1 MKRTFKVMGSLLL
14 ATSLIFGVVSCDNPS
29 KGVDGSGTE
38 SGTGTESDS
47 GAGGGSETL
56 DKTDSVVTKGSVGEV
71 STNDDVVELVCE
83 DDNGG
88 KYVFTQKLSV
98 VDQRTAASVG
108 GTWKFYLNDE
118 IKYSGTFEGDITS
131 DSLSTMTLKVEKVA
145 DESGFMKEAKATT
158 FEFSISDNKFEATI
172 PSVEIVEPVE
182 STDPFVAA
190 IADVETYP
198 TNEEQFVAMLDTV
211 VTEVSESINSVM
223 GGNQRSIVTTV
234 GKEAKTAL
242 EIVEQVN
249 AFAKSVFECL
259 PEYRSSIVDIHEIKI
274 DFDEQINIG
283 KVSFTEWFKALCDV
297 YDEINRLISGYINEE
312 NGVLESS
319 KMLVDRM
326 YESLGLTKAEF
337 DDYLVL
343 LDDFVAID
351 KLYLNLDADADFEH
365 FTYQKYYF
373 PCCDCF
379 CENYDNSSE
388 NCEHTE
394 FGWNLDFE
402 NVLEHKDEKLA
413 AADVDYILAATV
425 VDIEGLVNT
434 ILQDFFASNIEMPL
448 PVKAISAKSE
458 FAVDAKVTN
467 GDIMSFISTPEEG
480 VSITKADVNSEV
492 EYKVA
497 VCTKEKVGG
506 IVSITVATSAK
517 KQDILDIINVG
528 YNTDGQNTEAMIA
541 KYDKMVSIK
550 ITVSNGSK
558 DVYSDTML
566 YSEFIDFI
574 MEMTGVD
581 VSGSGKVEY

>member
-38 SGTGTESDS
+38 SDS
-47 GAGGGSETL
+47 GTGGGSEL
-56 DKTDSVVTKGSVGEV
+56 DKPDSVGSVGKV
-71 STNDDVVELVCE
+71 STNGDVAELVCE

-98 VDQRTAASVG
+98 VNQKTAANVG
-108 GTWKFYLNDE
+108 GTWKYYLNGVL
-118 IKYSGTFEGDITS
+118 KYSGTFEGDITS

-158 FEFSISDNKFEATI
+158 FEFSISDNKFEAKI
-172 PSVEIVEPVE
+172 PSVEIKEPVE

-190 IADVETYP
+190 IADVKTYP
-198 TNEEQFVAMLDTV
+198 TNEEEFVAMLDTV
-211 VTEVSESINSVM
+211 VAEVSESIDSVM
-223 GGNQRSIVTTV
+223 SGNQRSIVTTV

-249 AFAKSVFECL
+249 AFAKAVFECL
-259 PEYRSSIVDIHEIKI
+259 PEYSSDLSEMKNWKI
-274 DFDEQINIG
+274 DFDKQINIG

-326 YESLGLTKAEF
+326 YESLGLTKAQFE
-337 DDYLVL
+337 DYLVL

-365 FTYQKYYF
+365 FTYQKYCY
-373 PCCDCF
+373 DWS
-379 CENYDNSSE
+379 CENYGNSSE
-388 NCEHTE
+388 NCEHSDLTTWILDIE
-394 FGWNLDFE
+394 NLQ
-402 NVLEHKDEKLA
+402 EHKDEKLA

-434 ILQDFFASNIEMPL
+434 ILQDFLANDMEMTL

-458 FAVDAKVTN
+458 FAVNAEATY
-467 GDIMSFISTPEEG
+467 GDILSFMQPSEEG
-480 VSITKADVNSEV
+480 VSITQADVNSEV

-497 VCTKEKVGG
+497 VCTKEKIGG
-506 IVSITVATSAK
+506 IVTITVATSAE
-517 KQDILDIINVG
+517 KQDILDLINVG
-528 YNTDGQNTEAMIA
+528 YDTAGQITEAMIE
-541 KYDKMVSIK
+541 KFDDMVSIK
-550 ITVSNGSK
+550 IAVSNGSV

-566 YSEFIDFI
+566 YSKFNDFI
-574 MEMTGVD
+574 MEMAGVD

>member
-38 SGTGTESDS
+38 SDS
-47 GAGGGSETL
+47 GAGGGSESL
-56 DKTDSVVTKGSVGEV
+56 DKTDSVVTNGSVGEV
-71 STNDDVVELVCE
+71 STNGDVAELVCE

-98 VDQRTAASVG
+98 VEQRTAASVG
-108 GTWKFYLNDE
+108 GTWKFYLNDKF
-118 IKYSGTFEGDITS
+118 KYSGTFEGDITS

-190 IADVETYP
+190 IADVKTYP
-198 TNEEQFVAMLDTV
+198 TNEEQFVEMLDTV

-249 AFAKSVFECL
+249 AFAKAVFECF
-259 PEYRSSIVDIHEIKI
+259 PEYGSSILDIHKIKI

-312 NGVLESS
+312 NGVLKSS

-326 YESLGLTKAEF
+326 YESLELTEAQFE
-337 DDYLVL
+337 DYLVL

-351 KLYLNLDADADFEH
+351 KLYLNLDADADF
-365 FTYQKYYF
+365 KYFEWY
-373 PCCDCF
+373 
-379 CENYDNSSE
+379 EVYE
-388 NCEHTE
+388 NCYDELCSNFGNDNGECEHSYCIGTS
-394 FGWNLDFE
+394 LDFE
-402 NVLEHKDEKLA
+402 NVLEHKDETLA

-434 ILQDFFASNIEMPL
+434 ILQDFFASNIEMTL

-506 IVSITVATSAK
+506 IVSITVSTSAEK
-517 KQDILDIINVG
+517 KDILDLINVG
-528 YNTDGQNTEAMIA
+528 YNTAGQTTDAMMA
-541 KYDKMVSIK
+541 KYDEMVSIK
-550 ITVSNGSK
+550 IAVSNGSK
-558 DVYSDTML
+558 EVYSDTML
-566 YSEFIDFI
+566 YSEFIDFV
-574 MEMTGVD
+574 MKMTGVD

>member
-38 SGTGTESDS
+38 SDS
-47 GAGGGSETL
+47 GTGGGSEL
-56 DKTDSVVTKGSVGEV
+56 DKPDSVGSVGKV
-71 STNDDVVELVCE
+71 STNGDVAELVCE

-98 VDQRTAASVG
+98 VNQKTAANVG
-108 GTWKFYLNDE
+108 GTWKYYLNGVL
-118 IKYSGTFEGDITS
+118 KYSGTFEGDITS

-145 DESGFMKEAKATT
+145 DESGVMKEAKSTT
-158 FEFSISDNKFEATI
+158 FEFSISDNKFEAKL
-172 PSVEIVEPVE
+172 PSVEIKE
-182 STDPFVAA
+182 SVDTTDPFVAA
-190 IADVETYP
+190 IADVKTYP
-198 TNEEQFVAMLDTV
+198 TNEEEFVAMLDTV
-211 VTEVSESINSVM
+211 VTEVSESIDSVM
-223 GGNQRSIVTTV
+223 SGNQRSIVTTV
-234 GKEAKTAL
+234 GEEAKTAL

-249 AFAKSVFECL
+249 AFAKAVFECL
-259 PEYRSSIVDIHEIKI
+259 PEYSSDLSEMKNWKI
-274 DFDEQINIG
+274 DFDKQINIG

-297 YDEINRLISGYINEE
+297 YDEINCLISGYINEE

-326 YESLGLTKAEF
+326 YESLGLTKAQFE
-337 DDYLVL
+337 DYLVL

-365 FTYQKYYF
+365 FTYQKYCY
-373 PCCDCF
+373 DWS
-379 CENYDNSSE
+379 CENYGNSSE
-388 NCEHTE
+388 NCEHSDLTTWILDIE
-394 FGWNLDFE
+394 NLQ
-402 NVLEHKDEKLA
+402 EHKDEKLA

-434 ILQDFFASNIEMPL
+434 ILQDFLANDMEMTL

-458 FAVDAKVTN
+458 FAVNAEATY
-467 GDIMSFISTPEEG
+467 GDILSFMQPSEEG
-480 VSITKADVNSEV
+480 VSITQAGVNSEV

-497 VCTKEKVGG
+497 VCTKEKIGG
-506 IVSITVATSAK
+506 IVTITVATSAE
-517 KQDILDIINVG
+517 KQDILDLINVG
-528 YNTDGQNTEAMIA
+528 YDTAGQITEAMIE
-541 KYDKMVSIK
+541 KFDDMVSIK
-550 ITVSNGSK
+550 IAVSNGSE
-558 DVYSDTML
+558 DVYNQSMS
-566 YSEFIDFI
+566 YSEFNDFI

>member
-38 SGTGTESDS
+38 SDS

-56 DKTDSVVTKGSVGEV
+56 DKTDSVVTNGSVGEV

-98 VDQRTAASVG
+98 VNQRTAANVG
-108 GTWKFYLNDE
+108 GTWKFYLNDA

-145 DESGFMKEAKATT
+145 DESGFMKETEAAT

-172 PSVEIVEPVE
+172 PSVEIKE
-182 STDPFVAA
+182 SVDTTDPFVAA

-234 GKEAKTAL
+234 GEEAKTAL

-249 AFAKSVFECL
+249 AFAKAVFECL
-259 PEYRSSIVDIHEIKI
+259 PEYESSIVDIHKIKI
-274 DFDEQINIG
+274 DFDKQINIG

-312 NGVLESS
+312 NGVLKSS
-319 KMLVDRM
+319 KMLVDKM
-326 YESLGLTKAEF
+326 YESLELTEAQFE
-337 DDYLVL
+337 DYLVL

-351 KLYLNLDADADFEH
+351 KLYLNLDADADF
-365 FTYQKYYF
+365 KYFEWY
-373 PCCDCF
+373 
-379 CENYDNSSE
+379 EVYE
-388 NCEHTE
+388 NCYDELCSNFGNDNGECEHSYCIGTS
-394 FGWNLDFE
+394 LDFE
-402 NVLEHKDEKLA
+402 NVLEHKDETLA

-506 IVSITVATSAK
+506 IVSITVSTSAEK
-517 KQDILDIINVG
+517 KDILDLINVG

-550 ITVSNGSK
+550 ITVSDGSEE
-558 DVYSDTML
+558 VYSDTIL

>member
-1 MKRTFKVMGSLLL
+1 MKRTFKIMGSLLL

-29 KGVDGSGTE
+29 KGVGGS
-38 SGTGTESDS
+38 GTESDS
-47 GAGGGSETL
+47 GTGGGSEL
-56 DKTDSVVTKGSVGEV
+56 DKPDSVGSVGEV
-71 STNDDVVELVCE
+71 STNGDVAELVCE

-98 VDQRTAASVG
+98 VNQKTAANVG
-108 GTWKFYLNDE
+108 GTWKYYLNGVL
-118 IKYSGTFEGDITS
+118 KYSGTFEGDITS

-158 FEFSISDNKFEATI
+158 FEFSISDNKFEAKI
-172 PSVEIVEPVE
+172 PSVEIKEPVE

-190 IADVETYP
+190 IADVKTYP
-198 TNEEQFVAMLDTV
+198 TNEEQFVEMLDTV
-211 VTEVSESINSVM
+211 VTEVSESIDSVM
-223 GGNQRSIVTTV
+223 SGNQRSIVTTV
-234 GKEAKTAL
+234 GEEAKTAL

-249 AFAKSVFECL
+249 AFAKAVFKCL
-259 PEYRSSIVDIHEIKI
+259 PEYSSDLSEMKNWKI
-274 DFDEQINIG
+274 DFDKQINIG

-326 YESLGLTKAEF
+326 YESLGLTKAQFE
-337 DDYLVL
+337 DYLVL

-365 FTYQKYYF
+365 FTYQKYCY
-373 PCCDCF
+373 DWS
-379 CENYDNSSE
+379 CENYGNSSE
-388 NCEHTE
+388 NCEHSDLTTWILDIE
-394 FGWNLDFE
+394 NLQ
-402 NVLEHKDEKLA
+402 EHKDEKLA

-425 VDIEGLVNT
+425 VDVEGLVNT
-434 ILQDFFASNIEMPL
+434 ILQDFLANDMEMTL

-458 FAVDAKVTN
+458 FAVNAEATY
-467 GDIMSFISTPEEG
+467 GDILSFMQPSEEG
-480 VSITKADVNSEV
+480 VSITQAGVNSEV

-497 VCTKEKVGG
+497 VCTKEKIGG
-506 IVSITVATSAK
+506 IVTITVATSAE
-517 KQDILDIINVG
+517 KQDILDLINVG
-528 YNTDGQNTEAMIA
+528 YDTAGQITEAMIE
-541 KYDKMVSIK
+541 KFDDMVSIK
-550 ITVSNGSK
+550 IAVSNGSE
-558 DVYSDTML
+558 DVYNQSMS
-566 YSEFIDFI
+566 YSKFNDFI

>member
-1 MKRTFKVMGSLLL
+1 MKRTFKIMGSLLL

-38 SGTGTESDS
+38 SDS
-47 GAGGGSETL
+47 GTGGGSEL
-56 DKTDSVVTKGSVGEV
+56 DKPDSVGSVGKV
-71 STNDDVVELVCE
+71 STNGDVAELVCE

-98 VDQRTAASVG
+98 VNQKTAANVG
-108 GTWKFYLNDE
+108 GTWKYYLNGVL
-118 IKYSGTFEGDITS
+118 KYSGTFEGDITS

-145 DESGFMKEAKATT
+145 DESGFMKETEAAT

-172 PSVEIVEPVE
+172 PSVEIKVPEETV
-182 STDPFVAA
+182 DPFVVA

-198 TNEEQFVAMLDTV
+198 TNEEEFDAMLDTV
-211 VTEVSESINSVM
+211 VTEVSESIDSVM

-242 EIVEQVN
+242 EIVDQVN
-249 AFAKSVFECL
+249 AFAKAVFECL
-259 PEYRSSIVDIHEIKI
+259 PEYRSDLPEMKNWKI
-274 DFDEQINIG
+274 DFDKQINIG

-319 KMLVDRM
+319 KILVDRM
-326 YESLGLTKAEF
+326 YESLGLTEAQFE
-337 DDYLVL
+337 DYLVL

-351 KLYLNLDADADFEH
+351 KLYLNLDADANFKH
-365 FTYQKYYF
+365 FTYQKYCY
-373 PCCDCF
+373 DSS
-379 CENYDNSSE
+379 CENYGNSSE
-388 NCEHTE
+388 NCEHSDFITTWILDIE
-394 FGWNLDFE
+394 NLQ
-402 NVLEHKDEKLA
+402 EHKDEKLA

-425 VDIEGLVNT
+425 VDVEGLVNT
-434 ILQDFFASNIEMPL
+434 ILREFLASNMEMTL

-458 FAVDAKVTN
+458 FAVNAEVTH
-467 GDIMSFISTPEEG
+467 GDIMSFMQLSEEG
-480 VSITKADVNSEV
+480 VSITQAGVNSEV

-506 IVSITVATSAK
+506 IVSITVSTSAEK
-517 KQDILDIINVG
+517 KDILDLINVG
-528 YNTDGQNTEAMIA
+528 YNTAGQTTDAMMA
-541 KYDKMVSIK
+541 KYDEMVSIK
-550 ITVSNGSK
+550 ITVSDGSEE
-558 DVYSDTML
+558 VYSDTIL

>member
-38 SGTGTESDS
+38 SDS

-56 DKTDSVVTKGSVGEV
+56 DKTDSVVTNGSVGEV
-71 STNDDVVELVCE
+71 STNDDVAELVCE

-172 PSVEIVEPVE
+172 PSVEIKAPAETV
-182 STDPFVAA
+182 DPFVAA

-198 TNEEQFVAMLDTV
+198 TNEEQFVEMLDTV

-249 AFAKSVFECL
+249 AFAKAVFECL
-259 PEYRSSIVDIHEIKI
+259 PEYGSSIVDINKIINKIKI

-297 YDEINRLISGYINEE
+297 YDNVVSQINEWM
-312 NGVLESS
+312 SS
-319 KMLVDRM
+319 NEQSPSSEDLVEGM
-326 YESLGLTKAEF
+326 YESLGLTKAQFE
-337 DDYLVL
+337 DYLVL

-351 KLYLNLDADADFEH
+351 KLYLNLDADADF
-365 FTYQKYYF
+365 KYFECYEVYGN
-373 PCCDCF
+373 C
-379 CENYDNSSE
+379 YDELCSNFGNDNGE
-388 NCEHTE
+388 CEHSYYK
-394 FGWNLDFE
+394 GVSLDFE

-413 AADVDYILAATV
+413 AAEVDFIFAATV

-434 ILQDFFASNIEMPL
+434 ILQEFLASDIEMTL
-448 PVKAISAKSE
+448 PVKAISAKTE
-458 FAVDAKVTN
+458 YAVNAEVTC
-467 GDIMSFISTPEEG
+467 GDILSFMQPSEEG
-480 VSITKADVNSEV
+480 VSITQVDVNSEV

-506 IVSITVATSAK
+506 IVSMTISTSAEK
-517 KQDILDIINVG
+517 KDILDLINVG
-528 YNTDGQNTEAMIA
+528 YNTAGQTTEAMMA
-541 KYDKMVSIK
+541 KYDAMVSIK
-550 ITVSNGSK
+550 IAVSNGSEE
-558 DVYSDTML
+558 VYSDTML

>member
-1 MKRTFKVMGSLLL
+1 MKRTFKIMGSLLL
-14 ATSLIFGVVSCDNPS
+14 AASLIFGVVSCDNPS

-38 SGTGTESDS
+38 SDS

-56 DKTDSVVTKGSVGEV
+56 DKTDSVVTNGSVGEV
-71 STNDDVVELVCE
+71 STNDDVAELVCE

-98 VDQRTAASVG
+98 VNQRTAASVG

-190 IADVETYP
+190 IADVKTYP
-198 TNEEQFVAMLDTV
+198 TNEEQFVEMLDTV
-211 VTEVSESINSVM
+211 VTEVSESISSVM

-234 GKEAKTAL
+234 GEEAKTAL

-249 AFAKSVFECL
+249 AFAKSVFECF
-259 PEYRSSIVDIHEIKI
+259 PEYGSSILDIHKIKI

-283 KVSFTEWFKALCDV
+283 KVSFTEWFKALCEV
-297 YDEINRLISGYINEE
+297 YDNVVSQINEWMNSNE
-312 NGVLESS
+312 QSPSSEDLVEVMYKSLE
-319 KMLVDRM
+319 
-326 YESLGLTKAEF
+326 LTKAQF

-351 KLYLNLDADADFEH
+351 KLYLNLDADADFKH
-365 FTYQKYYF
+365 FTYQ
-373 PCCDCF
+373 CCDLS
-379 CENYDNSSE
+379 CENYGNSIE

-402 NVLEHKDEKLA
+402 NVLEHKDETLA

-434 ILQDFFASNIEMPL
+434 ILQDFFASNIKMTL

-458 FAVDAKVTN
+458 FAVNAEVTY
-467 GDIMSFISTPEEG
+467 GDILSFMQPSEEG
-480 VSITKADVNSEV
+480 VSITQADVNSEV

-506 IVSITVATSAK
+506 IVSITVSTSAEK
-517 KQDILDIINVG
+517 KDILDLINVG
-528 YNTDGQNTEAMIA
+528 YNTAGQTTDAMMA
-541 KYDKMVSIK
+541 KYDEMVSIK

-558 DVYSDTML
+558 DVYSDTIL

>member
-38 SGTGTESDS
+38 SDS
-47 GAGGGSETL
+47 GAGGGSELL
-56 DKTDSVVTKGSVGEV
+56 DKTDSVVTNGSVGEV
-71 STNDDVVELVCE
+71 STNGDVAELVCE

-88 KYVFTQKLSV
+88 KYVFTQDLSTL
-98 VDQRTAASVG
+98 QRSAQSIG
-108 GTWKFYLNDE
+108 GTWEYYLNGVL
-118 IKYSGTFEGDITS
+118 KYSGTFEGDITS

-145 DESGFMKEAKATT
+145 DESGFMKETEAAT
-158 FEFSISDNKFEATI
+158 FEFSISDDEFEATI
-172 PSVEIVEPVE
+172 PSVEIKAPAETV
-182 STDPFVAA
+182 DPFVAA
-190 IADVETYP
+190 IADVKTYP
-198 TNEEQFVAMLDTV
+198 TNEEQFVEMLDTV

-249 AFAKSVFECL
+249 AFAKAVFECL
-259 PEYRSSIVDIHEIKI
+259 PEYENSIVDIHKIKI
-274 DFDEQINIG
+274 DFDKQINIG

-312 NGVLESS
+312 NGVLKSS

-326 YESLGLTKAEF
+326 YESLELTEAQFE
-337 DDYLVL
+337 DYLVL

-351 KLYLNLDADADFEH
+351 KLYLNLDADADF
-365 FTYQKYYF
+365 KYFEWY
-373 PCCDCF
+373 
-379 CENYDNSSE
+379 EVYE
-388 NCEHTE
+388 NCYDELCSNFGNDNGECEHSYCIGTS
-394 FGWNLDFE
+394 LDFE
-402 NVLEHKDEKLA
+402 NVLEHKDETLA

-434 ILQDFFASNIEMPL
+434 ILQDFFASNIEMTL

-506 IVSITVATSAK
+506 IVSITVSTSAEK
-517 KQDILDIINVG
+517 KDILDLINVG
-528 YNTDGQNTEAMIA
+528 YNTAGQTTDAMMA
-541 KYDKMVSIK
+541 KYDEMVSIK
-550 ITVSNGSK
+550 IAVSNGSK
-558 DVYSDTML
+558 EVYSDTML
-566 YSEFIDFI
+566 YSEFIDFV
-574 MEMTGVD
+574 MKMTGVD

>member
-47 GAGGGSETL
+47 GAGGGSEL
-56 DKTDSVVTKGSVGEV
+56 DKPDSVVTNGSVGEV
-71 STNDDVVELVCE
+71 STNDDVAELVCE

-98 VDQRTAASVG
+98 VNQRTAASVG

-182 STDPFVAA
+182 STDPFVVA

-198 TNEEQFVAMLDTV
+198 TNKEQFVEMLDTV

-234 GKEAKTAL
+234 GEEAKTAW

-249 AFAKSVFECL
+249 AFAKAVFKCL
-259 PEYRSSIVDIHEIKI
+259 PEYGSSIVDINKIKI

-297 YDEINRLISGYINEE
+297 YDNVVSQINEWM
-312 NGVLESS
+312 SS
-319 KMLVDRM
+319 NEQSPSSEDLVEGM
-326 YESLGLTKAEF
+326 YESLGLTKAQF
-337 DDYLVL
+337 DEYLVL

-351 KLYLNLDADADFEH
+351 KLYLNLDADADFKH
-365 FTYQKYYF
+365 FTYQKYCY
-373 PCCDCF
+373 DWT
-379 CENYDNSSE
+379 CENYGNSSE
-388 NCEHTE
+388 NCEHSDLTTWILDIE
-394 FGWNLDFE
+394 NLQ
-402 NVLEHKDEKLA
+402 EHKDEKLA

-434 ILQDFFASNIEMPL
+434 ILQDFFASNIEMTL

-458 FAVDAKVTN
+458 FAVNAEATY
-467 GDIMSFISTPEEG
+467 GDILSFMQPSEEG
-480 VSITKADVNSEV
+480 VSITQADVNSEV

-506 IVSITVATSAK
+506 IVTITVATSAK

-550 ITVSNGSK
+550 ITVSDGSEE
-558 DVYSDTML
+558 VYSDTML

>member
-47 GAGGGSETL
+47 GAGGGSEL
-56 DKTDSVVTKGSVGEV
+56 DKPDSVVTNGSVGEV
-71 STNDDVVELVCE
+71 STKGDVAELVCE

-88 KYVFTQKLSV
+88 KYIFTQELSV
-98 VDQRTAASVG
+98 VNQRTAASVG
-108 GTWKFYLNDE
+108 GTWKYYLNDA

-172 PSVEIVEPVE
+172 PSVEIKE
-182 STDPFVAA
+182 SVDTTDPFVAA

-198 TNEEQFVAMLDTV
+198 TNEEQFVEMLDTV
-211 VTEVSESINSVM
+211 VTEVSESIDSVM
-223 GGNQRSIVTTV
+223 SGNQRSIVTTV
-234 GKEAKTAL
+234 GEEAKTAL

-249 AFAKSVFECL
+249 AFAKAVFECL
-259 PEYRSSIVDIHEIKI
+259 PEYGSSIVDINKIINKIKI

-283 KVSFTEWFKALCDV
+283 KVSFTEWFKTLCNV
-297 YDEINRLISGYINEE
+297 VSQINEWM
-312 NGVLESS
+312 SS
-319 KMLVDRM
+319 NEQSPSSEDLVEGM
-326 YESLGLTKAEF
+326 YESLELTKAQFE
-337 DDYLVL
+337 DYLVL

-351 KLYLNLDADADFEH
+351 KLYLNLDADADF
-365 FTYQKYYF
+365 KYFECYEVYGN
-373 PCCDCF
+373 C
-379 CENYDNSSE
+379 YDELCSNFGNDNGE
-388 NCEHTE
+388 CEHSYYK
-394 FGWNLDFE
+394 GVSLDFE
-402 NVLEHKDEKLA
+402 NVLEHKDETLA

-434 ILQDFFASNIEMPL
+434 ILQDFFASNIEMTL

-506 IVSITVATSAK
+506 IVSITVSTSAEK
-517 KQDILDIINVG
+517 KDILDLINVG
-528 YNTDGQNTEAMIA
+528 YNTAGQTTDAMMA
-541 KYDKMVSIK
+541 KYDEMVSIK
-550 ITVSNGSK
+550 ITVSDGSK
-558 DVYSDTML
+558 EVYSDTMS
-566 YSEFIDFI
+566 YTDYIAFI

>member
-47 GAGGGSETL
+47 GAGGGSEL
-56 DKTDSVVTKGSVGEV
+56 DKPDSVVTKGSVGEV
-71 STNDDVVELVCE
+71 STKGGVAELVCE

-88 KYVFTQKLSV
+88 KYIFTQELSV
-98 VDQRTAASVG
+98 VNQRTAANVG
-108 GTWKFYLNDE
+108 GTWKFYLNDA

-145 DESGFMKEAKATT
+145 DESGFMKETEAAT

-172 PSVEIVEPVE
+172 PSVEIKE
-182 STDPFVAA
+182 SVDTTDPFVAA
-190 IADVETYP
+190 IADVKTYP
-198 TNEEQFVAMLDTV
+198 TNEEQFVEMLETV

-249 AFAKSVFECL
+249 AFAKSVFECF
-259 PEYRSSIVDIHEIKI
+259 PEYESSILDIHKIKI

-312 NGVLESS
+312 NGVLKSS

-326 YESLGLTKAEF
+326 YESLELTEAQFE
-337 DDYLVL
+337 DYLVL

-434 ILQDFFASNIEMPL
+434 ILQDFFASNIEMTL

-458 FAVDAKVTN
+458 FAVNAEATY
-467 GDIMSFISTPEEG
+467 GDILSFMQPSEEG
-480 VSITKADVNSEV
+480 VSITQADVNSEV

-506 IVSITVATSAK
+506 IVTITVATSAEK
-517 KQDILDIINVG
+517 KDILDFIKAG
-528 YNTDGQNTEAMIA
+528 YNTAGQITDDMMA
-541 KYDKMVSIK
+541 KYDDMVSIK
-550 ITVSNGSK
+550 IAVSNGSK
-558 DVYSDTML
+558 EVYSDTIL

>member
-1 MKRTFKVMGSLLL
+1 MKRTFKIMGSLLL

-29 KGVDGSGTE
+29 KGVGGS
-38 SGTGTESDS
+38 GTESDS
-47 GAGGGSETL
+47 GTGGGSEL
-56 DKTDSVVTKGSVGEV
+56 DKPDSVGSVGEV
-71 STNDDVVELVCE
+71 STNGDVAELVCE

-88 KYVFTQKLSV
+88 KYVFTQDLSTL
-98 VDQRTAASVG
+98 QRSAQSIG
-108 GTWKFYLNDE
+108 GTWKYYLNGVL
-118 IKYSGTFEGDITS
+118 KYSGTFEGDITS

-158 FEFSISDNKFEATI
+158 FEFSISDNKFEAKI
-172 PSVEIVEPVE
+172 PSVEIKEPVE

-190 IADVETYP
+190 IADVKTYP
-198 TNEEQFVAMLDTV
+198 TNEEEFVAMLDTV
-211 VTEVSESINSVM
+211 VTEVSESIDSVM
-223 GGNQRSIVTTV
+223 SGNQRSIVTTV
-234 GKEAKTAL
+234 GEEAKTAL
-242 EIVEQVN
+242 EIVKQVN
-249 AFAKSVFECL
+249 AFAKAVFECL
-259 PEYRSSIVDIHEIKI
+259 PEYSSDLSEMKNWKI
-274 DFDEQINIG
+274 DFDKQINIG

-326 YESLGLTKAEF
+326 YESLGLTKAQFE
-337 DDYLVL
+337 DYLVL

-365 FTYQKYYF
+365 FTYQKYCY
-373 PCCDCF
+373 DWS
-379 CENYDNSSE
+379 CENYGNSSE
-388 NCEHTE
+388 NCEHSDLTTWILDIE
-394 FGWNLDFE
+394 NLQ
-402 NVLEHKDEKLA
+402 EHKDEKLA
-413 AADVDYILAATV
+413 AAEVDFIFAATV

-434 ILQDFFASNIEMPL
+434 ILQEFLASDIEMTL
-448 PVKAISAKSE
+448 PVKAISAKTE
-458 FAVDAKVTN
+458 YAVNAEVTC
-467 GDIMSFISTPEEG
+467 GDILSFMQSSEEG
-480 VSITKADVNSEV
+480 VSITQADVNSEV

-506 IVSITVATSAK
+506 IVSITVSTSAE
-517 KQDILDIINVG
+517 KQDILDLINVG
-528 YNTDGQNTEAMIA
+528 YDTAGQITEAMMA

-550 ITVSNGSK
+550 ITVSDGSEE
-558 DVYSDTML
+558 VYSDTML

>member
-1 MKRTFKVMGSLLL
+1 MKRTFKIMGSLLL

-38 SGTGTESDS
+38 SDS

-56 DKTDSVVTKGSVGEV
+56 DKTDSVVTNGSVGEV
-71 STNDDVVELVCE
+71 STNDDVAELVCE

-172 PSVEIVEPVE
+172 PSVEIKAPAETV
-182 STDPFVAA
+182 DPFVAA

-198 TNEEQFVAMLDTV
+198 TNKEQFVAMLDTV

-249 AFAKSVFECL
+249 AFAKAVFECL
-259 PEYRSSIVDIHEIKI
+259 PEYESSIVDIHKIKI
-274 DFDEQINIG
+274 DFDKQINIG

-312 NGVLESS
+312 NGVLKSS

-326 YESLGLTKAEF
+326 YESLELTEAQFE
-337 DDYLVL
+337 DYLVL

-351 KLYLNLDADADFEH
+351 KLYLNLDADANFKH
-365 FTYQKYYF
+365 FTYQKYCY
-373 PCCDCF
+373 DWT
-379 CENYDNSSE
+379 CENYGNSSE
-388 NCEHTE
+388 NCEHSDLTTWILDIE
-394 FGWNLDFE
+394 NLQ
-402 NVLEHKDEKLA
+402 EHKDEKLA

-434 ILQDFFASNIEMPL
+434 ILQDFFASNMEMPL

-458 FAVDAKVTN
+458 FAVNAEVTY
-467 GDIMSFISTPEEG
+467 GDILSFMQPSEEG
-480 VSITKADVNSEV
+480 VSITQAGVNSEV

-506 IVSITVATSAK
+506 IVTITVATSAK

-550 ITVSNGSK
+550 ITVSDGSEE
-558 DVYSDTML
+558 VYSDTML

>member
-38 SGTGTESDS
+38 SDS
-47 GAGGGSETL
+47 GTGGGSEL
-56 DKTDSVVTKGSVGEV
+56 DKPDSVGSVGEV
-71 STNDDVVELVCE
+71 STKGDVAELVCE
-83 DDNGG
+83 DNNGG

-98 VDQRTAASVG
+98 VNQKTAANVG
-108 GTWKFYLNDE
+108 GTWEYYLNGVL
-118 IKYSGTFEGDITS
+118 KYSGTFEGDITS

-158 FEFSISDNKFEATI
+158 FEFSISDNKFEAKI
-172 PSVEIVEPVE
+172 PSVEIKE
-182 STDPFVAA
+182 SVDTTDPFVAA

-198 TNEEQFVAMLDTV
+198 TNEEQFVEMLDTV
-211 VTEVSESINSVM
+211 VTEVSESIDSVM
-223 GGNQRSIVTTV
+223 SGNQRSIVTTV
-234 GKEAKTAL
+234 GEEAKTAL

-249 AFAKSVFECL
+249 AFAKAVFECL
-259 PEYRSSIVDIHEIKI
+259 PEYSSDLSEMKNWKI
-274 DFDEQINIG
+274 DFDKQINIG

-297 YDEINRLISGYINEE
+297 YDEINPLISGYINEE

-326 YESLGLTKAEF
+326 YESLGLTEAQFE
-337 DDYLVL
+337 DYLVL

-351 KLYLNLDADADFEH
+351 KLYLNLDADADFKH
-365 FTYQKYYF
+365 FTYQKYCY
-373 PCCDCF
+373 DSS
-379 CENYDNSSE
+379 CENYGNSSE
-388 NCEHTE
+388 NCEHSDLTTWILDIE
-394 FGWNLDFE
+394 NLQ
-402 NVLEHKDEKLA
+402 EHKDEKLA
-413 AADVDYILAATV
+413 AAEVDFIFAATV

-434 ILQDFFASNIEMPL
+434 ILQEFLASDIEMTL
-448 PVKAISAKSE
+448 PVKAISAKTE
-458 FAVDAKVTN
+458 YAVNAEVTC
-467 GDIMSFISTPEEG
+467 GDVLSFMQPSEEG

-506 IVSITVATSAK
+506 IVSITVSTSAE
-517 KQDILDIINVG
+517 KQDILDLINVG
-528 YNTDGQNTEAMIA
+528 YNTAGQITEDMMA

-550 ITVSNGSK
+550 ITVSDGSEE
-558 DVYSDTML
+558 VYSDTML

-574 MEMTGVD
+574 IEMTGVD
-581 VSGSGKVEY
+581 ISGSGEVVY